1 MSLRIKVDMKRF
13 DTAMIVYRQASK
25 RDFAYICNRCM
36 YNVLLKTFFLTPG
49 AKVANV
55 KTQSGVYG
63 SAIKFV
69 TKGKKKPKLKLVK
82 AGDYY
87 SKKAFALAFW
97 KRVKKGYST
106 SAPKGERVP
115 IVRSFVNRRAS
126 STGYIRYGWGKAKK
140 VFDALKSLSGDVKP
154 WRGWNAKRFLTGMRG
169 SGLAAVQ
176 GWNPKAI
183 AENGV
188 AGATTVGGAAL
199 QRGVNSAARDMMSWA
214 KKVLRK
220 SAKQS

>member
-1 MSLRIKVDMKRF
+1 MKVDMKRF
-13 DTAMIVYRQASK
+13 DAAMIVYRQASK
-25 RDFAYICNRCM
+25 RDFAYICNRTM
-36 YNVLLKTFFLTPG
+36 YNVLLKTFFLTPK

-69 TKGKKKPKLKLVK
+69 LKGKKKPKLKLVK

-97 KRVKKGYST
+97 KRGKMGKPT
-106 SAPKGERVP
+106 KAPIGQRVT
-115 IVRSFVNRRAS
+115 IVRSFINRRAS
-126 STGYIRYGWGKAKK
+126 STGYIKHGWGIAKR
-140 VFDALKSLSGDVKP
+140 VFDAIKELQGDVKP
-154 WRGWNAKRFLTGMRG
+154 WRGWNPKRFSKRMQG
-169 SGLAAVQ
+169 SGLAAVW

-183 AENGV
+183 AESGV
-188 AGATTVGGAAL
+188 VGATTVGAVAL
-199 QRGVNSAARDMMSWA
+199 QRGVNLAARDMMSWA